1 MAFLFTLFLIY
12 LLGILFFRFFVPL
25 LATLWMRRWSKRVQ
39 DRSQT
44 FWGTE
49 PAGNRRE
56 GEVTV
61 DAGAARRTEGRPRK
75 IFRDTDGEYIDFEE
89 VE

>member
-1 MAFLFTLFLIY
+1 MTFLFSLLLIY
-12 LLGILFFRFFVPL
+12 LLGVLFFRYFIPL
-25 LATLWMRRWSKRVQ
+25 LATLWMRRWAKRVQ

-44 FWGTE
+44 YWGTE
-49 PAGNRRE
+49 PTGNRRE

-61 DAGAARRTEGRPRK
+61 DAGSSNRTERKTGK